1 MTKLASYYVPGL
13 YVEDFSIDVPL
24 DWRGLEPATLAV
36 GIGVRHG
43 AFPDP
48 IPGAPESIKLFYRTL
63 CAPEHA
69 HDGLPLLVFLQGGP
83 GGEGP
88 RPTSPTADGW
98 IAEAIKHFRVVLPDQ
113 RGTGRSSRVSG
124 QTMARLA
131 AACGADMSHGAG
143 GAAAGTA
150 MAADKDAASAVRDNA
165 GTEAEAATLPAKGT
179 PAATAARAQADF
191 LKRFLARSI
200 VYDFEYLRLT
210 AFGGRPWTTLG
221 QSYGGFLTLTY
232 LSLFPEGVA
241 ASFTCGGIP
250 HVPASAAEVY
260 AHTFPRMAAKT
271 GQYYARYPEDAMRVA
286 AVADRVAA
294 GGVTLPDGSPLTV
307 ERLQL
312 LGSDFGMKPS
322 FERMHWLFDHAFEEG
337 DGSVP
342 TKDPAGLALSDGFL
356 MSVLERTNTATNP
369 LYWTLQEFIYADGMT
384 KPIGWAAE
392 HEKASRA
399 AFGASERP
407 LLFTGE
413 ACFPWMFTQM
423 PELKPFEAA
432 VSLLMEDDQFDRIYD
447 QVRLAANEVPL
458 QAAVYFDDM
467 YVDSGLQLDTLS
479 RVGASHAWVTNE
491 FEHDGLHGDA
501 VFKHLFEE
509 ALNRGDLERALRS

>member
-13 YVEDFSIDVPL
+13 YVEDHSIDVPL
-24 DWRGLEPATLAV
+24 DWRGLEPATLAM
-36 GIGVRHG
+36 GIGARHG

-48 IPGAPESIKLFYRTL
+48 IPGAPESIKLFYRTV
-63 CAPEHA
+63 CAPERA
-69 HDGLPLLVFLQGGP
+69 HDDLPLLVFLQGGP

-88 RPTSPTADGW
+88 RLTSPTSDGW
-98 IAEAIKHFRVVLPDQ
+98 VAEAIKHFRVVLPDQ

-131 AACGADMSHGAG
+131 AACGAGEESGSCAGAG
-143 GAAAGTA
+143 TKVGTEVAAGC
-150 MAADKDAASAVRDNA
+150 AANN
-165 GTEAEAATLPAKGT
+165 E
-179 PAATAARAQADF
+179 TAARAQADF

-200 VYDFEYLRLT
+200 IYDFEYLRLV
-210 AFGGRPWTTLG
+210 AFGGKPWTTLG

-232 LSLFPEGVA
+232 LSLFPTSVT

-250 HVPASAAEVY
+250 HVPARAAEVY

-271 GQYYARYPEDAMRVA
+271 QLYYARYPEDAARVA

-294 GGVTLPDGSPLTV
+294 GDVTLPDGSPLTV

-337 DGSVP
+337 DGSAP
-342 TKDPAGLALSDGFL
+342 AGDPAGCALSDGFL
-356 MSVLERTNTATNP
+356 MSVLERTSTAANP
-369 LYWTLQEFIYADGMT
+369 LYWTLQEFIYADGAT
-384 KPIGWAAE
+384 EPIRWAAE

-399 AFGASERP
+399 AFGTGERP

-413 ACFPWMFTQM
+413 ACFPWMFAQM

-432 VSLLMEDDQFDRIYD
+432 VNLLMEDEEFDQIYD
-447 QVRLAANEVPL
+447 PVRLAANEVPL

-491 FEHDGLHGDA
+491 FEHDGLHGDR
-501 VFKHLFEE
+501 VFKHLFYE
-509 ALNRGDLERALRS
+509 ALNRGDLERALQGASAAR